1 VTTGLLV
8 VFRTPSEMEAEVV
21 QGLLQSHGIDCWRTA
36 GPPPGVFPFTSSPLG
51 ETCLSVRNADADA
64 ALRLLEPAE
73 AHEPQATPTAPETL
87 PVHVLPDLAELEARI
102 GYQFQQRTR
111 LEQALTHKSRAHE
124 DVTGGQRHNE
134 SLEFLGDAVLGL
146 LVAEALC
153 ERLPDTT
160 EGQKSQLKAALVS
173 TTTLTAMAE
182 AVALGQ
188 HLRLGRGEEKTGGRL
203 KPALLA
209 DACEALI
216 AALYLDGGLEPA
228 RRFVLTALAPEFDAA
243 ALRGFRGT
251 DFKSRLQ
258 EVLQRS
264 GQPLPTYDV
273 VATSGPD
280 HRKVFTVEVRVA
292 AQALATADGLTKKDA
307 EQQAA
312 ALALAGLVDETAR
325 P

>member
-1 VTTGLLV
+1 MTPGLSV
-8 VFRTPSEMEAEVV
+8 VFRTPSEVEADVV
-21 QGLLQSHGIDCWRTA
+21 QGLLQSHGIDSWRTA
-36 GPPPGVFPFTSSPLG
+36 GPPPGVFPFTASPLG
-51 ETCLSVRNADADA
+51 DTCLSVREADVAA
-64 ALRLLEPAE
+64 ALRVLDPQPMSDVRTPPDTSVPAP
-73 AHEPQATPTAPETL
+73 ALPEL
-87 PVHVLPDLAELEARI
+87 VELEARI
-102 GYQFQQRTR
+102 GYTFHQRAL

-124 DVTGGQRHNE
+124 DVTGSLRHNE

-146 LVAEALC
+146 VVAEALC

-160 EGQKSQLKAALVS
+160 EGQKSQVKAALVS

-182 AVALGQ
+182 QVTLGA

-228 RRFVLTALAPEFDAA
+228 RRFVLGALAPQIEAA
-243 ALRGFRGT
+243 AKRGFQGT

-264 GQPLPTYDV
+264 GQPLPTYAV
-273 VATSGPD
+273 VSTAGPD
-280 HRKVFTVEVRVA
+280 HRKVFTVAVRVA
-292 AQALATADGLTKKDA
+292 DRALAMAEGLTKKDA

-312 ALALAGLVDETAR
+312 AQALAALVEGAAR
-325 P
+325 S

>member
-1 VTTGLLV
+1 MTAGLSV
-8 VFRTPSEMEAEVV
+8 VFRTPSAMEAEMV
-21 QGLLQSHGIDCWRTA
+21 QGLLQSHGIDSWRTS
-36 GPPPGVFPFTSSPLG
+36 GPPPGVFPFTASPLG
-51 ETCLSVRNADADA
+51 ETCLSVRDADA
-64 ALRLLEPAE
+64 AAALRVLASPEVREGPSALD
-73 AHEPQATPTAPETL
+73 TAPRA
-87 PVHVLPDLAELEARI
+87 VSDVADLEVAI
-102 GYQFQQRTR
+102 GYQFRERTL

-124 DVTGGQRHNE
+124 DVTGAQRHNE

-153 ERLPDTT
+153 ARLPETT

-182 AVALGQ
+182 GVSLGAY
-188 HLRLGRGEEKTGGRL
+188 LRLGRGEEKTGGRL

-228 RRFVLTALAPEFDAA
+228 RHFVLGALAPQIDAA

-258 EVLQRS
+258 EVLQRT
-264 GQPLPTYDV
+264 GQPLPTYEV
-273 VATSGPD
+273 VATTGPD

-292 AQALATADGLTKKDA
+292 DRALATAEGLTKKDA
-307 EQQAA
+307 EQHAA
-312 ALALAGLVDETAR
+312 AQALTGLGGDTNGL
-325 P
+325 

>member
-1 VTTGLLV
+1 MTAGMTV
-8 VFRTPSEMEAEVV
+8 VFRAPSELEADLV
-21 QGLLQSHGIDCWRTA
+21 QGLLQSHGIESWRTA
-36 GPPPGVFPFTSSPLG
+36 GPPPGVFPFTASPLG
-51 ETCLSVRNADADA
+51 DTCLSVRDADA
-64 ALRLLEPAE
+64 EAAVRILDPHAAPDALGTPDTPHRAVPLSDLSDLE
-73 AHEPQATPTAPETL
+73 AH
-87 PVHVLPDLAELEARI
+87 I
-102 GYQFQQRTR
+102 GYQFQQRAL

-124 DVTGGQRHNE
+124 DVTGSQRHNE

-153 ERLPDTT
+153 DRLPDTT
-160 EGQKSQLKAALVS
+160 EGQKSQLKAVLVS

-182 AVALGQ
+182 QVALGV

-216 AALYLDGGLEPA
+216 AAIYLDGGLVPA
-228 RRFVLTALAPEFDAA
+228 RRFVLGALAPRIDAA
-243 ALRGFRGT
+243 VLRGFQGT

-264 GQPLPTYDV
+264 GRPLPAYEV
-273 VATSGPD
+273 VATAGPD
-280 HRKVFTVEVRVA
+280 HRKVFTVAVRVGPD
-292 AQALATADGLTKKDA
+292 ALATAEGLTKKDA

-312 ALALAGLVDETAR
+312 AQALATLVVGPAQT
-325 P
+325 